1 MDSRQGDVDFRFAQV
16 SAPQLELWLGLAW
29 LGRQSDLQES
39 ALYSEL
45 SKDDATVNSATNVQQ
60 QLPPDLRTRREV
72 VVDHRIIGPGDRTSE
87 LPTST
92 RAVQ

>member
-1 MDSRQGDVDFRFAQV
+1 MTNRTSNTTTGINRAAFSQTFSQTQD
-16 SAPQLELWLGLAW
+16 
-29 LGRQSDLQES
+29 SDLRES

-45 SKDDATVNSATNVQQ
+45 SIDDVTVNAATNVQQ

>member
-1 MDSRQGDVDFRFAQV
+1 MFRAIICCQT
-16 SAPQLELWLGLAW
+16 QD
-29 LGRQSDLQES
+29 SDLQES
-39 ALYSEL
+39 ALHSEL
-45 SKDDATVNSATNVQQ
+45 SIDDVTVNAATNVQQ

-92 RAVQ
+92 RAVQWVDEQTSSFIQEPTD